1 MTKFTCVHN
10 NFNVLDLEKS
20 VAFYQEALGLHVI
33 RQRTAEDGSFILTFM
48 GDDTSSHQVEYREGN
63 MAYAPGMTEGSPGQ
77 LVIDPN
83 ASLSALKHE
92 YRHFLDAQAEGFPSF
107 GKQMF
112 EDPKARVIKELRA
125 YMVEIKEA
133 DRLGLKEISEQLFE
147 NYRKERA
154 WIVNQ
159 YMTFGGE

>member
-1 MTKFTCVHN
+1 
-10 NFNVLDLEKS
+10 
-20 VAFYQEALGLHVI
+20 
-33 RQRTAEDGSFILTFM
+33 
-48 GDDTSSHQVEYREGN
+48 
-63 MAYAPGMTEGSPGQ
+63 
-77 LVIDPN
+77 
-83 ASLSALKHE
+83 
-92 YRHFLDAQAEGFPSF
+92 
-107 GKQMF
+107 MF